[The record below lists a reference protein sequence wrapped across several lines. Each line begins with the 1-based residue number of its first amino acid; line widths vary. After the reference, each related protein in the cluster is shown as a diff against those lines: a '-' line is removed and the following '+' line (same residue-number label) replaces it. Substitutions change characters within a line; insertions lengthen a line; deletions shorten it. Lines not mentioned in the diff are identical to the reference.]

1 MYLANKFKTH
11 APVLLGIEVHE
22 SVVLHREE
30 LVVVVGRDEIVRL
43 DEGGLVAHGHVVIS
57 HLVIVIGGK
66 QDQMIKAELY
76 KITYFLI

>member
-43 DEGGLVAHGHVVIS
+43 DEGGLVAHGHLVIS
-57 HLVIVIGGK
+57 HLVIVIRRK
-66 QDQMIKAELY
+66 QVDMIKAEFCF
-76 KITYFLI
+76 ITIF